1 MFTSSPVAV
10 FSWAA
15 LTSTPRRQSCV
26 ICRVTSTVEACH
38 QGSGPGARSHI
49 VFEGVYI
56 VAVWFLSVSNLGR
69 AKPASQAHKIA
80 AVSRFSS
87 LCFSLIPELEQYT
100 DVPRL
105 LTCSKCHFSC
115 LWMWVILLLMFFC
128 KFFYQPL
135 SSQCHLLLWSQ
146 LLFPSLKPALLY
158 INWSTVLSDRL
169 GEIGGPGQGWIA
181 NLELWR
187 TRYSLTF
194 IMKPPL
200 SDLRCHYTEVKNK
213 VFQTIILQAHVN
225 RGYSWLRSC
234 RWL

>member
-15 LTSTPRRQSCV
+15 LTSTPRRESCV

-38 QGSGPGARSHI
+38 QGSAPGTRSHI

-69 AKPASQAHKIA
+69 AKPASQAHKVA
-80 AVSRFSS
+80 AVSRFSVLVLLS
-87 LCFSLIPELEQYT
+87 NPWAGTVYRCSTSPNLFQVLFLLPM
-100 DVPRL
+100 DVSYFTPYVFLQVL
-105 LTCSKCHFSC
+105 LQ
-115 LWMWVILLLMFFC
+115 L
-128 KFFYQPL
+128 L

-181 NLELWR
+181 NLDLWR

-200 SDLRCHYTEVKNK
+200 SDLKCHYTEVKNK
-213 VFQTIILQAHVN
+213 VFQTVILQAHVN